1 MVSDNSPT
9 QANLSK
15 TRDLF
20 TGSCKQKLQAHLDP
34 GLVSFWFQSR
44 QSFSCWHY
52 KTFFSSVT
60 AKVQDEV
67 FCLFFN
73 VAVMFKFNAHILIDA
88 QTIVSLANESYLFIF

>member
-9 QANLSK
+9 QANLCK

-52 KTFFSSVT
+52 KTFFSQQKSRMRF
-60 AKVQDEV
+60 